1 MPLES
6 KKDLKKDLKKE
17 LIDEI
22 IGGGESDDEDTDV
35 ETDEEPVVIE
45 EEVDET
51 DKLDNNDY
59 GDDDVV
65 VNDND
70 NDNDGNDIDETCI
83 NKFSNKKKDD
93 DEEDDDI
100 PEEMT
105 FEDDNIQSS
114 TIISDPMLRQAKP
127 ILTKYER
134 VRALGARTIQL
145 SMGAKPM
152 LLNVE
157 HLTSRQIAKMEL
169 EQKVMP
175 FIVEKP
181 MPSGDREH
189 WYINELKIL
198 N

>member
-70 NDNDGNDIDETCI
+70 ND
-83 NKFSNKKKDD
+83 
-93 DEEDDDI
+93 
-100 PEEMT
+100 
-105 FEDDNIQSS
+105 
-114 TIISDPMLRQAKP
+114 
-127 ILTKYER
+127 
-134 VRALGARTIQL
+134 
-145 SMGAKPM
+145 
-152 LLNVE
+152 
-157 HLTSRQIAKMEL
+157 
-169 EQKVMP
+169 
-175 FIVEKP
+175 
-181 MPSGDREH
+181 
-189 WYINELKIL
+189 
-198 N
+198 